1 MDRSLI
7 SCKGLEIGYRG
18 NSVISGINFDVI
30 AGEYLCIVGENGVG
44 KSTFIK
50 TVLNLIP
57 ALSGEISF
65 EDGLKPT
72 DIGYLPQ
79 QTQLQKDFPASVL
92 EVVVSGCLNKC
103 GLRPFYNK
111 AERELAKNC
120 AKKMGIENL
129 LNKSYSKLSGGQ
141 QQRTLLARALCAT
154 NKVLL
159 LDEPATGLDSEA
171 CADMYKLIRSL
182 CDEGITIIMI
192 THDIKTAVDFA
203 DRVLYLSDTAAVMSA
218 DEYREQIMEVIK

>member
-1 MDRSLI
+1 M
-7 SCKGLEIGYRG
+7 
-18 NSVISGINFDVI
+18 ISGINFDVNT
-30 AGEYLCIVGENGVG
+30 GEYLCIVGENGVG

-57 ALSGEISF
+57 SLSGEISF
-65 EDGLKPT
+65 AEGIKPT

-79 QTQLQKDFPASVL
+79 QTQVQKDFPASVL
-92 EVVVSGCLNKC
+92 EVIVSGCLNRC
-103 GLRPFYNK
+103 GLRPFYSK
-111 AERELAKNC
+111 EEKELAKSS

-154 NKVLL
+154 NKILL

-171 CADMYKLIRSL
+171 CAEMYKLIRSL

-192 THDIKTAVDFA
+192 THDIKTAVNFA
-203 DRVLYLSDTAAVMSA
+203 DRILYLTDTASIMSA
-218 DEYREQIMEVIK
+218 EEYKVQIMEVIK